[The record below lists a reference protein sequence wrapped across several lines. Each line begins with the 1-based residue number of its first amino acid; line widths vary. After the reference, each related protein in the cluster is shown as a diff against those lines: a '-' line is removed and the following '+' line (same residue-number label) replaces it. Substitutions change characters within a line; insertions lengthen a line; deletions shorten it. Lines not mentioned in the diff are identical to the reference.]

1 MSLRSPLGRV
11 LGLGSAKDGTEHFI
25 SQRISAVGLAILG
38 SWFVIAMLRLDS
50 FAYLEVIR
58 FIAKPLNAIL
68 LSLLCLTLAYH
79 SWLGVQVVIE
89 DYVHAAGAKL
99 TLLIGSRFLHIFI
112 AVATIYSVLRIG
124 LSA

>member
-25 SQRISAVGLAILG
+25 SQRISAIGLAILG

-58 FIAKPLNAIL
+58 FIAQPLNAIL
-68 LSLLCLTLAYH
+68 LSLLCLTLAHH

-89 DYVHAAGAKL
+89 DYVHAVGAKL

-124 LSA
+124 FSA

>member
-25 SQRISAVGLAILG
+25 SQRISAIGLAILG

-79 SWLGVQVVIE
+79 SLLGVQVVIE

-124 LSA
+124 FSA

>member
-25 SQRISAVGLAILG
+25 SQRISAIGLAILG

-68 LSLLCLTLAYH
+68 LSLLCLTLAHH

-89 DYVHAAGAKL
+89 DYVHAVGAKL

-124 LSA
+124 FSA

>member
-25 SQRISAVGLAILG
+25 SQRISAIGLAILG

-124 LSA
+124 FSA

>member
-25 SQRISAVGLAILG
+25 SQRISAIGLAILG

-58 FIAKPLNAIL
+58 FIAQPLNAIL

-124 LSA
+124 FSA

>member
-25 SQRISAVGLAILG
+25 SQRISAIGLAILG

-68 LSLLCLTLAYH
+68 LSLLCLTLAHH

-89 DYVHAAGAKL
+89 DYVHAAGTKL

-124 LSA
+124 FSA